1 MFSFQRLSF
10 LLVFSLW
17 VLPVASPHK
26 ASAQSISVPSLGSD
40 DPAPQGSGAL
50 QGSTSTGGSVAD
62 LVEKSPPVDNQGSFL
77 GVDIDAF
84 SEVDGAGAGFAEHK
98 GAALSLGLSNGYT
111 PTLDPDKQLR
121 ERLERSSTISQS
133 VRESTEEDI
142 LADTSTQST
151 EEGILPDTSTQPT
164 EVGILP
170 DTLTQPTEVSILPDT
185 LTPSPQKG
193 VPVNRST
200 QSTGKSTLPGNSTS
214 APPQLSQ
221 EVATVPE
228 PSISL
233 LAWLGLA
240 AVGLFAKRRS

>member
-10 LLVFSLW
+10 LLVFSLL

-26 ASAQSISVPSLGSD
+26 ASAQSISVSSLGSD

-62 LVEKSPPVDNQGSFL
+62 LVEKSPPVNNQGSFL

-84 SEVDGAGAGFAEHK
+84 SEVDGAGAGFAELK

-111 PTLDPDKQLR
+111 STLDPDKQLR
-121 ERLERSSTISQS
+121 ERLERSSTSSQF
-133 VRESTEEDI
+133 VRE
-142 LADTSTQST
+142 ST

-170 DTLTQPTEVSILPDT
+170 DTLTQPTEVSLLPDT

>member
-133 VRESTEEDI
+133 VRESTEE
-142 LADTSTQST
+142 
-151 EEGILPDTSTQPT
+151 GILPDTSTQPT